1 MGLPLRA
8 TDVGREPF
16 DSCRNGGHA
25 HEDEAILMDVDP
37 PVEGAHGVTEERTTP
52 DNLRGRVCAALGGGF
67 SEPHAVADHASN
79 GTEELDLRSDP
90 GGTPRGV
97 DAEGDA
103 CMSSAHGVDDG
114 AIDEWFCGVG
124 GCGHSRGDGRRGY
137 ATRQS
142 VLPHVLSVH
151 VSRGDDI
158 PAAWFVETGVRLCS
172 HCNIF
177 VTRGEACVGPR
188 CTHALLRSWEGRYD
202 RSLVDEGVYAASLD
216 GPAPSGGEA
225 ALEAVLGG
233 KFPFHA
239 GWRAGARTR
248 LA

>member
-1 MGLPLRA
+1 MGEA
-8 TDVGREPF
+8 TP
-16 DSCRNGGHA
+16 
-25 HEDEAILMDVDP
+25 MDVDP
-37 PVEGAHGVTEERTTP
+37 LVGGALGGTEERTTSG
-52 DNLRGRVCAALGGGF
+52 NLRGRVCAALGGGP
-67 SEPHAVADHASN
+67 SGPQAGADHVSN

-97 DAEGDA
+97 DAEGDTH
-103 CMSSAHGVDDG
+103 MSSAHGVDDG

-142 VLPHVLSVH
+142 VLQHVLSVH

-202 RSLVDEGVYAASLD
+202 RSLVDEGVYAAPLD
-216 GPAPSGGEA
+216 GPAPPGGEA
-225 ALEAVLGG
+225 ALEGVLGG
-233 KFPFHA
+233 SSHLHD
-239 GWRAGARTR
+239 GWRAVARTR
-248 LA
+248 SAGPWASC